1 MAVNAELVDSMEIE
15 ADANTNSL
23 KRLIDSMLVI
33 CKFDLEH
40 DFDLVSDARV
50 LLKCHYARLADFH

>member
-1 MAVNAELVDSMEIE
+1 MEIE

-23 KRLIDSMLVI
+23 KRLTDSMLVI

-40 DFDLVSDARV
+40 DFELVSDARV
-50 LLKCHYARLADFH
+50 LLECHYARLADFH